1 MAIAL
6 LTRADESLAAEWA
19 GGAPVEYGY
28 EVLLVCD
35 TSGEC
40 LTGQPG

>member
-19 GGAPVEYGY
+19 GGAPVEFRRYKSV
-28 EVLLVCD
+28 EI
-35 TSGEC
+35 SS
-40 LTGQPG
+40 P